1 MKTFIGVG
9 LVNAKPMTRGEY
21 NVLRGWELP
30 EDEVGADEGYLVQRK
45 DRTVTWTP
53 KDVFDYGNYPIA
65 GKNNTI
71 CQADVDNFIDSAN
84 ANTIQVGG
92 EDKTTFVTVVLKNGF
107 VMHETSS
114 CVDPKNYDE
123 QVGSDICM
131 AKIKDKIWFLLG
143 FLLQSGVSGFKAV
156 K

>member
-30 EDEVGADEGYLVQRK
+30 EDEVGADEGYLCQSA
-45 DRTVTWTP
+45 DRHVNWYP
-53 KDVFDYGNYPIA
+53 KDVFDNGHFPIA

-71 CQADVDNFIDSAN
+71 CQADVDNFIADTEIS
-84 ANTIQVGG
+84 TLFF
-92 EDKTTFVTVVLKNGF
+92 DDLPKTTLVSVVLKNGF

-131 AKIKDKIWFLLG
+131 GKIKDKIWFLLG